1 MKKSEYQFEVELE
14 QITPYVNDIDVSI
27 KERNREEIFR
37 TTEFKPRFDKFL
49 INKYNSGKLQNY
61 FLKKNSDDDKREALN
76 YKVFIQSNKEYIEKY
91 KERKEY
97 DAMKTSGQKY
107 YAREEGITF
116 RLVFFSFYP
125 ELIKILQE
133 NLAEFLVMTNFGKRK
148 NKGYGSFYIV
158 ETDSIYKD
166 IDEIDKLKKFKYF
179 KDDKSYLELT
189 LSKNNNLEFLK
200 KLNGVEIDVQIR
212 GRKTVQPAIILRK
225 EKYRKESLA
234 IMKILRKKDKYRL
247 YIIPNYEVIEAIKDK
262 ELGIIEDIKNKSFKE
277 FDLNKFL
284 ADINGR

>member
-1 MKKSEYQFEVELE
+1 MKRSEYQFEVELE
-14 QITPYVNDIDVSI
+14 QITPYVNEIDVN
-27 KERNREEIFR
+27 KNDKKREEIFR

-49 INKYNSGKLQNY
+49 INKYNSDKLQNY
-61 FLKKNSDDDKREALN
+61 FLKKNSDNDKREALN
-76 YKVFIQSNKEYIEKY
+76 YKVFIQSNKEYIDKY
-91 KERKEY
+91 KVRKEH

-133 NLAEFLVMTNFGKRK
+133 NLAEFLAITNFGKRK
-148 NKGYGSFYIV
+148 NKGYGSFYIS
-158 ETDSIYKD
+158 ETDSMYKD
-166 IDEIDKLKKFKYF
+166 IDEINKLQKFKYF
-179 KDDKSYLELT
+179 KDSNSYLELT

-247 YIIPNYEVIEAIKDK
+247 YIIPNYEVIEAIKSV